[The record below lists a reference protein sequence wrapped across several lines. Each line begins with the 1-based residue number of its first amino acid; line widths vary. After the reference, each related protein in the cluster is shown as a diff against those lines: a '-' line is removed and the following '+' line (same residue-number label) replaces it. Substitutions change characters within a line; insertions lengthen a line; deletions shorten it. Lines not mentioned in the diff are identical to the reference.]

1 MNADPDPR
9 IARRA
14 IRLVFLANAL
24 TFATWAPLVP
34 LVRAR
39 LGLSEP
45 ALGLVLLALGAGGI
59 LAMPL
64 TGGLVARFGSRAVTL
79 GAGVAFALILPF
91 LALAPDAWMLAGAV
105 FLFGAAGGMMDVSM
119 NAQAVAVEGRGDRPV
134 MSSIHG
140 VWSLGGLIGVVAVA
154 AMLRAGLPPLA
165 AAMLV
170 SLCALLLLLTQHRS
184 LLGKAGDRP
193 GEDRRGFVLPRGRV
207 LGIGALAMIAFLAEG
222 SVLDWGG
229 ILLHEAHGVELALA
243 GLGYGAFSIAMAAAR
258 LSGDA
263 LTKRLGPA
271 AMLRGGAFLAAA
283 GFLAAILLPGGWSAM
298 AAFFLIGLGLGNAV
312 PLLISAA
319 GRVPGVA
326 PGTALA
332 AVATLGYSGLLAG
345 PAAIGFLAEAVG
357 LPVAFAGVG
366 LLVLLVAARA
376 GLVRPG

>member
-1 MNADPDPR
+1 
-9 IARRA
+9 
-14 IRLVFLANAL
+14 
-24 TFATWAPLVP
+24 
-34 LVRAR
+34 
-39 LGLSEP
+39 
-45 ALGLVLLALGAGGI
+45 
-59 LAMPL
+59 
-64 TGGLVARFGSRAVTL
+64 
-79 GAGVAFALILPF
+79 
-91 LALAPDAWMLAGAV
+91 MLFRSAV